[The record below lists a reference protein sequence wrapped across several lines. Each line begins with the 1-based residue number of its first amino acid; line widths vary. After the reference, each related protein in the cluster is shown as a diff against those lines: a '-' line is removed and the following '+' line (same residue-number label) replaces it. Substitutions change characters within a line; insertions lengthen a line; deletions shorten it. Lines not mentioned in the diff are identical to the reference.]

1 MEISRKADYALR
13 AVLYIAQAKSLRPT
27 INEIARSEKIPRE
40 FLAKVL
46 LDLTE
51 AQILKS
57 FQGVSG
63 GYQLARRPAQIT
75 MLEVVE
81 AISGP
86 VMLNLCQPNQKL
98 KGRHLDGISA
108 DASFFRVAGKTDDRY
123 AQEAD
128 VCEVSAQGKKVRAT
142 GLEKQSLPREAGLL
156 HLE

>member
-1 MEISRKADYALR
+1 MEISLKADYALR
-13 AVLYIAQAKSLRPT
+13 AVLHIAQATNSRPT

-51 AQILKS
+51 AGILKS

-75 MLEVVE
+75 MLEVIE

-86 VMLNLCQPNQKL
+86 VVLNLCEPNQKL
-98 KGRHLDGISA
+98 KDGTLSA
-108 DASFFRVAGKTDDRY
+108 SALMHPFFAS
-123 AQEAD
+123 
-128 VCEVSAQGKKVRAT
+128 
-142 GLEKQSLPREAGLL
+142 LEKQMIGILKKQNFAKFPARSKK
-156 HLE
+156 

>member
-98 KGRHLDGISA
+98 KDGTLTASA
-108 DASFFRVAGKTDDRY
+108 LMHPFFAS
-123 AQEAD
+123 
-128 VCEVSAQGKKVRAT
+128 
-142 GLEKQSLPREAGLL
+142 LEKQMIDLLKKQTFAKFPPRVKK
-156 HLE
+156 